1 MIIIYNQTDLDNFL
15 ASSTNNRLTGVLALR
30 RDLIDLATFVLVE
43 PNDDV
48 ATITDIVGFAI
59 DSDFPPWEWVLEH
72 SGTWEAPI
80 ITSDD
85 GSGFILIVPDLDGI
99 DTTLRD
105 LLRSRAEAAEPIG

>member
-1 MIIIYNQTDLDNFL
+1 MIIIYNHTDLNAFL
-15 ASSTNNRLTGVLALR
+15 TSSPNNLFTGVLTLR
-30 RDLIDLATFVLVE
+30 RSLIDLATFVLVDS
-43 PNDDV
+43 NDDV
-48 ATITDIVGFAI
+48 TTITEIVGFAI
-59 DSDFPPWEWVLEH
+59 DSDFPPWEWVLDH

-85 GSGFILIVPDLDGI
+85 GSGFILIVPDIDGI